1 MKNNCKTLSAAAL
14 PALAILF
21 ICALLVMNWALP
33 GARVDLTQN
42 RLYTLSPGTHNIIA
56 SLEEPVHLS
65 LFWSD
70 KGSAELPQVRAY
82 ATRVRELLQQ
92 IGRQSDG
99 MVQLELID
107 PLPFSEQEDR
117 AAALGLQAVPVGVG
131 GESIFLGL
139 VGSNAVGGEAVI
151 PFLQPDKE
159 AFLEYEIAKLVHEL
173 AQVRKPVVGL
183 ITGLPLAGGYDPAS
197 RQFLPAWAVYEQWSQ
212 LFDLRPLDGSSLTE
226 IAADTDMLLLV
237 HPRRL
242 SDEALYAIDQ
252 FVLGGGSL
260 AVFVDPDS
268 ALDDSA
274 AGLDD
279 QQQPMPG
286 PRSSDLAPLFKAWH
300 VIYDRNTVVLDEDR
314 ALPIS
319 VAAGQ
324 PPARHPAIIGLT
336 ASDLNGDDVVT
347 AQLDSINLS
356 AAGHF
361 ELAAEAGDIRLVP
374 LMQSSEQAM
383 LVPAQRVRIANDPSS
398 FYEEYTPFH
407 THFVLAA
414 RLEGTLRTA
423 FPDRD
428 EAGHLDDSTQ
438 PAQVLLVADTDLL
451 SDRLWVQVQSF
462 FGDRLLNAFANN
474 GDFAVNVVDNM
485 SGSSDLLS
493 IRGRATAQR
502 SFTRVESLRRQ
513 AETQF
518 RDKEQ
523 ELQAQLAETEQR
535 LLELQDAKHGED
547 ALIISAEQQ
556 AEIDRFLERK
566 LEIRRQLRAVR
577 RSLDADIDALGTRLK
592 LINIVLV
599 PALLTLAALVFA
611 ARRKRQGA
619 RARNHPA

>member
-1 MKNNCKTLSAAAL
+1 MTSHRKTLSAAAL
-14 PALAILF
+14 PVLAILF

-56 SLEEPVHLS
+56 SLDEPVHLS
-65 LFWSD
+65 LYWSD
-70 KGSAELPQVRAY
+70 KGSSDLPQVRAY

-92 IGRQSDG
+92 IARQSDG
-99 MVQLELID
+99 MVQLDVID
-107 PLPFSEQEDR
+107 PLPFSEEEDR
-117 AAALGLQAVPVGVG
+117 AAALGLQAVPVGAG

-159 AFLEYEIAKLVHEL
+159 AFLEYDIAKLVHEL
-173 AQVRKPVVGL
+173 SQVRKPVVAL
-183 ITGLPLAGGYDPAS
+183 ISGLPLAGGYDPAS
-197 RQFLPAWAVYEQWSQ
+197 RQFLPAWAVYEQWTQ
-212 LFDLRPLDGSSLTE
+212 LFDLRPLDAASLTE

-242 SDEALYAIDQ
+242 SDDALYAIDQ
-252 FVLGGGSL
+252 YVLGGGSL

-274 AGLDD
+274 AGMDE
-279 QQQPMPG
+279 QQA
-286 PRSSDLAPLFKAWH
+286 RSSDLAPLFKAWH

-324 PPARHPAIIGLT
+324 LPTRHPAIIGLT
-336 ASDLNGDDVVT
+336 AQDLNGDDVVT

-361 ELAAEAGDIRLVP
+361 ELDAAANGTRLVP

-383 LVPAQRVRIANDPSS
+383 LVPAQRVRMASDPGIL
-398 FYEEYTPFH
+398 YEDYTPFH

-414 RLEGTLRTA
+414 RLEGTLHSA

-428 EAGHLDDSTQ
+428 DVGHLNASTQ
-438 PAQVLLVADTDLL
+438 PAQILLVADTDLL

-462 FGDRLLNAFANN
+462 FGQRLLNAFANN

-513 AETQF
+513 AEAQF

-547 ALIISAEQQ
+547 ALLISAEQQ

-599 PALLTLAALVFA
+599 PALLTLIALAFA
-611 ARRKRQGA
+611 ARRNRR
-619 RARNHPA
+619 RARKRPA

>member
-1 MKNNCKTLSAAAL
+1 MTSHRKTLSAAAL
-14 PALAILF
+14 PVLAILF
-21 ICALLVMNWALP
+21 ICALLVINWALP

-56 SLEEPVHLS
+56 SLGEPVHLT

-70 KGSAELPQVRAY
+70 KGSADLPQVRAY

-92 IGRQSDG
+92 IARQSDG
-99 MVQLELID
+99 RVQLEVID
-107 PLPFSEQEDR
+107 PLPFSEEEDR
-117 AAALGLQAVPVGVG
+117 AAALGLQAVPVGAG

-159 AFLEYEIAKLVHEL
+159 AFLEYDIAKLVHEL
-173 AQVRKPVVGL
+173 AQVRKPVVAL
-183 ITGLPLAGGYDPAS
+183 ISGLPLAGGYDPAS
-197 RQFLPAWAVYEQWSQ
+197 RQFLPAWAVYEQWTQ
-212 LFDLRPLDGSSLTE
+212 LFDLRPLDSASLTE

-242 SDEALYAIDQ
+242 SDDALYAIDQ
-252 FVLGGGSL
+252 FVLGGGSI

-268 ALDDSA
+268 ALDDAA
-274 AGLDD
+274 AGMDE
-279 QQQPMPG
+279 QQA
-286 PRSSDLAPLFKAWH
+286 RSSDLAPLFKAWH

-324 PPARHPAIIGLT
+324 LPTRHPAIIGLT
-336 ASDLNGDDVVT
+336 AQDLNGDDVVT

-361 ELAAEAGDIRLVP
+361 ELDAAANGTRLVP

-383 LVPAQRVRIANDPSS
+383 LVPAQRVRMASDPSIL
-398 FYEEYTPFH
+398 YEDYTPFH

-414 RLEGTLRTA
+414 RLEGTLHSA

-428 EAGHLDDSTQ
+428 DAGHLDASSQ
-438 PAQVLLVADTDLL
+438 PAQILLVADTDLL

-462 FGDRLLNAFANN
+462 FGQRLLNAFANN

-513 AETQF
+513 AEAQF

-566 LEIRRQLRAVR
+566 LEIRRELRAVR

-599 PALLTLAALVFA
+599 PALLTLAALAFA
-611 ARRKRQGA
+611 VRRSRR
-619 RARNHPA
+619 RARKYPA

>member
-1 MKNNCKTLSAAAL
+1 MKSNRKTLSAAAL
-14 PALAILF
+14 PVLAILF

-42 RLYTLSPGTHNIIA
+42 RLYTLSQGTHNIVA
-56 SLEEPVHLS
+56 SLDEPVHLS

-70 KGSAELPQVRAY
+70 KGSADLPPIRAY

-92 IGRQSDG
+92 IARQSDG
-99 MVQLELID
+99 KVQLEIID

-117 AAALGLQAVPVGVG
+117 AAALGLQAVPVGAA

-183 ITGLPLAGGYDPAS
+183 ITGLPLAGGFDPAS
-197 RQFLPAWAVYEQWSQ
+197 RQFLPAWAVYEQWTQ
-212 LFDLRPLDGSSLTE
+212 LFDLRPLDAGSLIE

-242 SDEALYAIDQ
+242 SDDALYAIDQ

-274 AGLDD
+274 DGMDNSQAAMLAD
-279 QQQPMPG
+279 
-286 PRSSDLAPLFKAWH
+286 RSSDLGPLFGAWH
-300 VIYDRNTVVLDEDR
+300 VLYDRKTVVLDEGR

-324 PPARHPAIIGLT
+324 PPTRHPAIIGLT
-336 ASDLNGDDVVT
+336 AQDLNGDDVVT

-361 ELAAEAGDIRLVP
+361 ELAGEAGDTRLVP

-383 LVPAQRVRIANDPSS
+383 LVPARRVRMANDPGSL
-398 FYEEYTPFH
+398 YEDYTPFH

-414 RLEGTLRTA
+414 RLEGMLRSA

-428 EAGHLDDSTQ
+428 APGHIDASTQ
-438 PAQVLLVADTDLL
+438 PAQIVLVADTDLL

-462 FGDRLLNAFANN
+462 FGQRLLNAFANN
-474 GDFAVNVVDNM
+474 GDFAINVVDNL

-502 SFTRVESLRRQ
+502 SFTRVDSLRRQ
-513 AETQF
+513 AEAQF

-523 ELQAQLAETEQR
+523 ELQTQLAETEQR
-535 LLELQDAKHGED
+535 LLELQDAKQGDD
-547 ALIISAEQQ
+547 ALIISAQQQ

-577 RSLDADIDALGTRLK
+577 RSLDADIDALGARLK
-592 LINIVLV
+592 LINIVLM
-599 PALLTLAALVFA
+599 PALLTFAALVFA
-611 ARRKRQGA
+611 AWRKRRRRVRPGQA
-619 RARNHPA
+619 